1 MTEICFTKTKN
12 NNNNNKNNNPKTNKQ
27 IGHGVE
33 HSITVI
39 EYEVLLQTLI

>member
-1 MTEICFTKTKN
+1 MFYQNKK

-39 EYEVLLQTLI
+39 EYEVLLQTFI

>member
-1 MTEICFTKTKN
+1 MFYQNKKN
-12 NNNNNKNNNPKTNKQ
+12 NNNKKKNNNPKTNKQ